1 MAEIVRRM
9 IELDEKEMGTS
20 DPVKLE
26 EIRKEREHLIEVA
39 YSGAY

>member
-1 MAEIVRRM
+1 MAEI
-9 IELDEKEMGTS
+9 IKKLIKLDEKELETS

-26 EIRKEREHLIEVA
+26 EIRKEKEYYTELA